1 MQSGKEIALVSPY
14 NTEREVLGESNF
26 PKRLKI
32 YDTTLRDGEQTTGVS
47 FSKYE
52 KIEIAKALD
61 ELGVDRIEV
70 GMPVVSREDREAA
83 EAIVKAGLR
92 AQTWGFCRMNKGDV
106 DACADVGVK
115 SVVCEIATSPIKLS
129 TWGWTREEVLERVV
143 DTLLHAKERG
153 LYTAVFSVDAT
164 RTDLDFL
171 EQFYVRAVKEG
182 KADEAVIVDTLGVAT
197 PETMYYL
204 TKTLAGWVKVPIHTH
219 CHNDFGLGTACTL
232 ASLKAGA
239 EWAHVCVN
247 GLGERT
253 GNADIAEVV
262 MAASL
267 LLGMETN
274 IRPEKLYNISQMV
287 ERLSGVGLS
296 PLEPIVGRDIFKKET
311 GLSVAQV
318 ARCPISVEPFAPE
331 LVGRE
336 REIVLSKKSG
346 RASIE
351 YMLDTMG
358 VKATPEQV
366 ETITAQVKEMG
377 SQKKGIL
384 DTHEFEG
391 IVKEVV

>member
-1 MQSGKEIALVSPY
+1 Y
-14 NTEREVLGESNF
+14 NRQREVLGEDNF
-26 PKRLKI
+26 PQRLKI

-47 FSKYE
+47 FSKQE

-83 EAIVKAGLR
+83 EAIVKVGLR
-92 AQTWGFCRMNKGDV
+92 AETWGFCGMNKAHV

-115 SVVCEIATSPIKLS
+115 SVICEIATSPIKLS
-129 TWGWTREEVLERVV
+129 TWGWTQEGVLDRVV

-153 LYTAVFSVDAT
+153 LYTAIFSVDAT

-204 TKTLAGWVKVPIHTH
+204 TKRLLQWVNVPVHIH

-239 EWAHVCVN
+239 ECAHVCVN

-253 GNADIAEVV
+253 GNADLAEVA

-274 IRPEKLYNISQMV
+274 IRPERLYDVSHMV
-287 ERLSGVGLS
+287 ERISGVGLS
-296 PLEPIVGRDIFKKET
+296 PLEPIVGRDILKKET
-311 GLSVAQV
+311 GLAVAQV
-318 ARCPISVEPFAPE
+318 ARHPPSVEPFAPE

-351 YMLDTMG
+351 YMLGRMG

-366 ETITAQVKEMG
+366 EAITVRVKEMG
-377 SQKKGIL
+377 SQKRGPL
-384 DTHEFEG
+384 DPQEFEG